1 MILYI
6 FYDKIIFTRKVV
18 KRAGATSLVTTIVLS
33 LSYWFA
39 MVPDQHC
46 SRNEPPLLADSPAA
60 LASTRR
66 VTAGALEATSR
77 AYTFRTPFCDRERP
91 RGRLEAGHQE
101 FPPNRTLTP
110 SRVPEVVRPMGAY
123 RPAQRRFHFKAGRE
137 ILRGRTVLE
146 TNIPGRAGSSGG

>member
-1 MILYI
+1 M
-6 FYDKIIFTRKVV
+6 R
-18 KRAGATSLVTTIVLS
+18 
-33 LSYWFA
+33 
-39 MVPDQHC
+39 
-46 SRNEPPLLADSPAA
+46 PAA
-60 LASTRR
+60 TLWQGSGDTTDGTHKAGTRR
-66 VTAGALEATSR
+66 VTTGTLEATSR